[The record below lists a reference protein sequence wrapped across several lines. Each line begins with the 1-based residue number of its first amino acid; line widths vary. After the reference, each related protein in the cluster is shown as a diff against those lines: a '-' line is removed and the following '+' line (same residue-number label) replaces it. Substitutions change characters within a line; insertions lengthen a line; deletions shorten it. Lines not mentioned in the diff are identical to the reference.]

1 MSDEP
6 SGAQKLI
13 AQTMGAHRSYYNH
26 GDDYDR
32 CTGCKWRGHAPA
44 EHEAHVATEV
54 DKALGG
60 LDRAWA
66 AVWPDDSYLTPWHEK
81 WNFHPNKSARELAEV
96 DVADHEGTTL
106 GSRWSSGWTVT
117 E

>member
-1 MSDEP
+1 MGTCGQSAVYVVDTGDEDIYV
-6 SGAQKLI
+6 I
-13 AQTMGAHRSYYNH
+13 ADSE
-26 GDDYDR
+26 
-32 CTGCKWRGHAPA
+32 C
-44 EHEAHVATEV
+44 EAAEV

-81 WNFHPNKSARELAEV
+81 WNFHPNKSAQELAEV
-96 DVADHEGTTL
+96 DVVDHEGTTL
-106 GSRWSSGWTVT
+106 KSRWSSGWTVT

>member
-6 SGAQKLI
+6 SDAQKLI
-13 AQTMGAHRSYYNH
+13 VGVLRDHRWKGRSLAPTRCTCGVTIRDLEAHR
-26 GDDYDR
+26 
-32 CTGCKWRGHAPA
+32 AA
-44 EHEAHVATEV
+44 EV

-96 DVADHEGTTL
+96 DVAEYEDTTL
-106 GSRWSSGWTVT
+106 KSQWVSGWTVT

>member
-6 SGAQKLI
+6 SDAQKLI

-26 GDDYDR
+26 GDDCDR

-44 EHEAHVATEV
+44 EHDAHVAAEV

-60 LDRAWA
+60 L
-66 AVWPDDSYLTPWHEK
+66 T
-81 WNFHPNKSARELAEV
+81 REPVTVYPEM
-96 DVADHEGTTL
+96 
-106 GSRWSSGWTVT
+106 RWVSGDGR
-117 E
+117 